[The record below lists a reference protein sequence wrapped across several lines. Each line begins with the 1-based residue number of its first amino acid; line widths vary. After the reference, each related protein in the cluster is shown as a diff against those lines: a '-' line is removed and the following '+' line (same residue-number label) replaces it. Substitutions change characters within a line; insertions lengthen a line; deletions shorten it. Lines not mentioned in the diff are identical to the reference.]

1 MIRFNT
7 CDGNCGSCPYG
18 SDCDCGNGDDDNN
31 GNN

>member
-18 SDCDCGNGDDDNN
+18 DNCGKDDDKNN
-31 GNN
+31 DNN